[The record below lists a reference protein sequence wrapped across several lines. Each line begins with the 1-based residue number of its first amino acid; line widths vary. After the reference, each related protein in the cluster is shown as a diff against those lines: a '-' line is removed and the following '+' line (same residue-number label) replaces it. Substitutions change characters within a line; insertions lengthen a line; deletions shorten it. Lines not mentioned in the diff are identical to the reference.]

1 MASSSG
7 LLALPTSVLEEPL
20 MGLRDEG
27 EVLTLICVAL
37 GQLMINWL
45 HPLEGEAVG
54 QIQLV
59 VEDDSE
65 S

>member
-1 MASSSG
+1 
-7 LLALPTSVLEEPL
+7 